1 MLTVLILVVFV
12 VVALVL
18 ILLVIVVVAI
28 RQEPRETE
36 MRTVAPSLIAVR
48 GPATARGLPAQAY
61 SPSRQPQG
69 VASRRVDRDD
79 KPSVR
84 RKEVR
89 NRCRHTPSSK

>member
-18 ILLVIVVVAI
+18 ILLAVVVVAI
-28 RQEPRETE
+28 QAGTARHGDEQRGAEPDR
-36 MRTVAPSLIAVR
+36 RR

-69 VASRRVDRDD
+69 VANHRVDRDD

-84 RKEVR
+84 WKEVR

>member
-1 MLTVLILVVFV
+1 MLTVLILVVFA

-18 ILLVIVVVAI
+18 ILLAVVVVAI
-28 RQEPRETE
+28 QAGTARRGDEQRGAKPDR
-36 MRTVAPSLIAVR
+36 RR
-48 GPATARGLPAQAY
+48 GPAAAWGLPAQAC

-69 VASRRVDRDD
+69 VVVHWVDRVDKSSD
-79 KPSVR
+79 R